1 MGGKM
6 RYDRANGGSQCCQL
20 PKLVNTDDLDLIH
33 RSLNNDRDF
42 VLEIVAECKKKD
54 YSRFHMLENGGGI
67 EWVRA
72 FVIVSKSTWDDWKK
86 GAKKSQKKH
95 STV

>member
-20 PKLVNTDDLDLIH
+20 PKLVNSDDLDLIH
-33 RSLNNDRDF
+33 SSLNSDRDF
-42 VLEIVAECKKKD
+42 VLEIVTECKKKD
-54 YSRFHMLENGGGI
+54 YTRFHLLEKGGGI

-72 FVIVSKSTWDDWKK
+72 YIIVSKNTWDDWKK
-86 GAKKSQKKH
+86 QSKKLQRQTS
-95 STV
+95 SV